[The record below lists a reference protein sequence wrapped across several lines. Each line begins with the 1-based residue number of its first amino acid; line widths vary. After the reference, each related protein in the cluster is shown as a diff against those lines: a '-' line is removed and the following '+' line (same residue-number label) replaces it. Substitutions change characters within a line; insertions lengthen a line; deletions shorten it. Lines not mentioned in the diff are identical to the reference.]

1 MRGLKGKRAIVT
13 GGARG
18 IGRAA
23 VERLLEEG
31 ARVAVIDQDA
41 DACRGLQTAL
51 PEILTICADVADKD
65 QLEQA
70 FTEIAEILSGLDVL
84 FNNAGISAPSPFLE
98 LSVTQWR
105 RTMAVDLDGVF
116 LCAQAAARRMAQGVI
131 INMGSVSGLLGMPRY
146 ADYNAAKAGVIE
158 LTRTLALELAPAV
171 RVVCISPGYVLTPM
185 QEAEYTADRMAALN
199 ARIPLQR
206 HADPAEI
213 AALVAFLASDEAPF
227 ITGSNLVID
236 GGESAGGTASL

>member
-1 MRGLKGKRAIVT
+1 MRGLKGKRVVVT

-41 DACRGLQTAL
+41 EGCRALNSAL
-51 PEILTICADVADKD
+51 PEVVTVCADVADEAAT
-65 QLEQA
+65 EQA
-70 FTEIAEILSGLDVL
+70 FTEIEQDLGGLDAL
-84 FNNAGISAPSPFLE
+84 FNNAGISAPRAFPE
-98 LSVTQWR
+98 LSAAQWR
-105 RTMAVDLDGVF
+105 RTLGVDLDGVF
-116 LCAQAAARRMAQGVI
+116 LCARAAARRMGEGVI
-131 INMGSVSGLLGMPRY
+131 INMGSVSGMLGMPGY

-158 LTRTLALELAPAV
+158 LTRTLALELAPRL

-185 QEAEYTADRMAALN
+185 QEAEYSAEEMAALN

-206 HADPAEI
+206 HADPTEI
-213 AALVAFLASDEAPF
+213 AALVAFLASDEATF